1 MANAATLAIP
11 RLMEQRTPAPRKA
24 QAPYPIVIVGH
35 VDHGKSTLIGRLL
48 HDTDS
53 LPEGRLAELQK
64 VSSQRGLELEW
75 SFLLDALQI
84 ERDQGITLDTTR
96 IWFKTA
102 KRPYVI
108 IDAPG
113 HREFLRNMVTGASGA
128 DAAVLVTDAERGV
141 SEQTRRHAYL
151 LSLLGVTKVI
161 VAVNKMDLVGHAEAA
176 WQGVAEEV
184 SAYLA
189 KLGME
194 PLYVIPLSARH
205 GDNIAA
211 RSQVMGWYQG
221 PTLLE
226 ALDLLTPP
234 AGRADATFR
243 MPIQDVYRRG
253 DRRMAVGR
261 IETGRIRLG
270 DRVEIAPTGQPATV
284 ASIDTGRGDGEP
296 FARAGQSVAISFV
309 EDAALAR
316 GQIIAPA
323 GHMPR
328 LGMSLRVRAFWL
340 DSEPLVVGSRLTL
353 RLTTAEHPVVVE
365 KFERIV
371 DVEHLNDAEGEELG
385 QGGIAEFVL
394 RSAGTVAFD
403 PHTELPITGRA
414 GLARGNRIVGGCVV
428 LGVADLAADS
438 VVGPVTAVASSVTRE
453 NFEARNG
460 HRGGVVWLTGLS
472 GAGKSTLAM
481 GAQRRLFNDGWRV
494 AVLDGD
500 NLRKGLN
507 KDLGFSPAE
516 RLENVRR
523 VAEVAKLM
531 AENGGLVLVSLISPT
546 VELRNL
552 ARSIVGDGFHEVWVK
567 ADVETC
573 AKRDPKGLYAAAQA
587 GQIKQFTGV
596 SAPFEAPEHPELV
609 LDTAELD
616 VSTTTETLIAHI
628 RRNLALDQADGHAV
642 GI

>member
-1 MANAATLAIP
+1 MAPAATLAAP
-11 RLMEQRTPAPRKA
+11 RADAPILAPRKA

-161 VAVNKMDLVGHAEAA
+161 IAVNKMDLMGHAEAA
-176 WQGVAEEV
+176 WQAVKDEV

-189 KLGME
+189 KLGMQ

-270 DRVEIAPTGQPATV
+270 DKVEIAPTGQPATV
-284 ASIDTGRGDGEP
+284 ASIDTGRGDGEQ
-296 FARAGQSVAISFV
+296 FARAGQSAAISFI

-323 GHMPR
+323 GHMPH
-328 LGMSLRVRAFWL
+328 LALALRVRAFWL
-340 DSEPLVVGSRLTL
+340 DSEPLQVGSRLTL
-353 RLTTAEHPVVVE
+353 RLTTAEHAVVVE

-371 DVEHLNDAEGEELG
+371 DVENLNDADTQELG
-385 QGGIAEFVL
+385 QGGIAEIVL
-394 RSAGTVAFD
+394 RSAAPIAFD
-403 PHTELPITGRA
+403 PHTDLPITGRA
-414 GLARGNRIVGGCVV
+414 GLARGTRIVGGAVV
-428 LGVADLAADS
+428 LGAAENAAS
-438 VVGPVTAVASSVTRE
+438 VKGPVTAVDSSVDRDA
-453 NFEARNG
+453 FEARNG
-460 HRGGVVWLTGLS
+460 HRGGVLWLSGLS
-472 GAGKSTLAM
+472 GAGKSTVAM
-481 GAQRRLFNDGWRV
+481 GAQRRLFDDGWRV
-494 AVLDGD
+494 LVLDGD

-531 AENGGLVLVSLISPT
+531 AENGSVVLVSLISPT
-546 VELRNL
+546 AELREL

-567 ADVETC
+567 ADVNTC
-573 AKRDPKGLYAAAQA
+573 AKRDPKGLYAAARDGKIA
-587 GQIKQFTGV
+587 QFTGV
-596 SAPFEAPEHPELV
+596 SAPFEAPTSPDLV
-609 LDTAELD
+609 LDTAEFD
-616 VSTTTETLIAHI
+616 IPTTTELLIAHI